1 MGSNL
6 RFDMSVIFMVNYSF
20 SGSDVPVDS
29 ETFLVTDSVNLK
41 IKPVQSF
48 GYAYKGKVF
57 VRVFIGMSA
66 RTCMRIYVCTIFLKD
81 KNDVPI

>member
-1 MGSNL
+1 MGLNL
-6 RFDMSVIFMVNYSF
+6 RFDMGVIFMGNYSF
-20 SGSDVPVDS
+20 SGSDIPVDS
-29 ETFLVTDSVNLK
+29 EAFLVTDSVNLK
-41 IKPVQSF
+41 IKPTQSF

-57 VRVFIGMSA
+57 VRVFIWVSA